1 MTDKELIALAYKQ
14 MEALKLAMKALEK
27 EVTA

>member
-14 MEALKLAMKALEK
+14 LAALKLAIKVLEK

>member
-14 MEALKLAMKALEK
+14 MQALKLAMKALE
-27 EVTA
+27 VTA